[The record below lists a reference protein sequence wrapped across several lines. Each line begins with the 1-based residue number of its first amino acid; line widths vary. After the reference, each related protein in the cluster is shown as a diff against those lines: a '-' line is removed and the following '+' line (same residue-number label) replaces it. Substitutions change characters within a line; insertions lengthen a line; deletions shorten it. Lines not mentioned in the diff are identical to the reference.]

1 MYTLPK
7 KHMNS
12 SQNDLIKDL
21 KILDQ
26 YKRALDES
34 SIVSK
39 TDPNGIITYAN
50 NAFCEISGYSREELL
65 GQNHN
70 IIRHPDNTHEFFK
83 ELWGTIKSGKIWKNT
98 FKNLSK
104 EGKEYYVK
112 TTIVPILGE
121 YGEIL
126 EYIAT
131 RVDVTELILKEQIIQ
146 RQLTDELTGHK
157 NRTALFTDL
166 EKTYEKVA
174 LVVFNIDRF
183 STINDFFGYEIG
195 DMFLITFAE
204 YLSQILSKH
213 DMYRISGDEF
223 VFICDKQELDQNFI
237 EHIEEIINNL
247 EQHKFHISTF
257 DISVNVTGG
266 VAYAQKS
273 KVYNMAHMA
282 LKEAKEQREKVII
295 YNDNMMLGEKTRNN
309 IIYIDKIKSAIEN
322 DRIVPYFQGITDN
335 KRREIVK
342 YESLIRLI
350 DTDGTVLTPYWFLEH
365 AKKSKLYSKLTKI
378 IVEKTFALFETNE
391 YEFSLNLTLQDI
403 VNDDTRT
410 FLYTKLSTSPAA
422 NRVVFEIVESEG
434 IENFDEV
441 AEFIKT
447 VKQYGCKIAIDDFGT
462 GYSNFS
468 YLSKLDV
475 DYIKIDGS
483 LIKNINTDSDH
494 FLSVESILFF
504 AQKKGIQTIAEFVE
518 DEATLSTLINL
529 GVDYS
534 QGYLFSTPQP
544 TIET

>member
-1 MYTLPK
+1 MFTLLHQYPNLS
-7 KHMNS
+7 H
-12 SQNDLIKDL
+12 NDLIKNL
-21 KILDQ
+21 KLFDQ
-26 YKRALDES
+26 YKMALDES

-39 TDPNGIITYAN
+39 TDPEGIITYAN
-50 NAFCEISGYSREELL
+50 NAFCEISGYTQKELV

-70 IIRHPDNTHEFFK
+70 IIRHPDNPHELFK
-83 ELWGTIKSGKIWKNT
+83 ELWETIKSGKIWKNT

-104 EGKEYYVK
+104 EGREYYVK
-112 TTIVPILGE
+112 TTIVPIFSE
-121 YGEIL
+121 EGEIV

-131 RVDVTELILKEQIIQ
+131 RVDVTELILKDQIIQ
-146 RQLTDELTGHK
+146 RQLTDTLTGNK
-157 NRTALFTDL
+157 NRTALFSDL
-166 EKTYEKVA
+166 EISNQKVT
-174 LVVFNIDRF
+174 LVIFNIDRF

-195 DMFLITFAE
+195 DMFLIAFAE
-204 YLSQILSKH
+204 YLSQMIFKH

-223 VFICDKQELDQNFI
+223 VFICDKQDLDQTFI
-237 EHIEEIINNL
+237 EHIEETINKL
-247 EQHKFHISTF
+247 EQHKFHISTYE
-257 DISVNVTGG
+257 ISVNITGG
-266 VAYAQKS
+266 VAYAEKS

-282 LKEAKEQREKVII
+282 LKEAKEQREKVIV
-295 YNDNMMLGEKTRNN
+295 YNDNMMLSEKTRNN
-309 IIYIDKIKSAIEN
+309 IIYIDKIKSAIDN

-335 KRREIVK
+335 KTRQIVK

-350 DTDGTVLTPYWFLEH
+350 DSDGTVLTPYWFLEH
-365 AKKSKLYSKLTKI
+365 AKKAKLYSKLTKI

-410 FLYTKLSTSPAA
+410 FLYTKLSTSPAV

-468 YLSKLDV
+468 YLSKLDI

-483 LIKNINTDSDH
+483 LIKNINKDRDLL
-494 FLSVESILFF
+494 LSVESILFF

-534 QGYLFSTPQP
+534 QGYLFSIPQP

>member
-1 MYTLPK
+1 M
-7 KHMNS
+7 
-12 SQNDLIKDL
+12 
-21 KILDQ
+21 
-26 YKRALDES
+26 ALDES

-39 TDPNGIITYAN
+39 TDPEGIITYAN
-50 NAFCEISGYSREELL
+50 NAFCEISGYTQKELV

-70 IIRHPDNTHEFFK
+70 IIRHPDNPHELFK
-83 ELWGTIKSGKIWKNT
+83 ELWETIKSGKIWKNT

-104 EGKEYYVK
+104 EGREYYVK
-112 TTIVPILGE
+112 TTIVPIFSE
-121 YGEIL
+121 EGEIV

-131 RVDVTELILKEQIIQ
+131 RVDVTELILKDQIIQ
-146 RQLTDELTGHK
+146 RQLTDTLTGNK
-157 NRTALFTDL
+157 NRTALFSDL
-166 EKTYEKVA
+166 ETSNQKVT
-174 LVVFNIDRF
+174 LVIFNIDRF

-195 DMFLITFAE
+195 DMFLIAFAE
-204 YLSQILSKH
+204 YLSQMIFKH

-223 VFICDKQELDQNFI
+223 VFICDKQDLDQTFI
-237 EHIEEIINNL
+237 EHIEETINKL
-247 EQHKFHISTF
+247 EQHKFHISTYE
-257 DISVNVTGG
+257 ISVNITGG
-266 VAYAQKS
+266 VAYAEKS

-282 LKEAKEQREKVII
+282 LKEAKEQREKVIV
-295 YNDNMMLGEKTRNN
+295 YNDNMMLSEKTRNN
-309 IIYIDKIKSAIEN
+309 IIYIDKIKSAIDN

-335 KRREIVK
+335 KTRQIVK

-350 DTDGTVLTPYWFLEH
+350 DSDGTVLTPYWFLEH
-365 AKKSKLYSKLTKI
+365 AKKAKLYSKLTKI

-410 FLYTKLSTSPAA
+410 FLYTKLSTSPAV

-468 YLSKLDV
+468 YLSKLDI

-483 LIKNINTDSDH
+483 LIKNINKDRDLL
-494 FLSVESILFF
+494 LSVESILFF

-534 QGYLFSTPQP
+534 QGYLFSIPQP